1 MLDRKIH
8 ARLEQDVVQPA
19 IEEPFE
25 RRITEPLEYEAEPDD
40 DLIAPPK
47 EPEEESCLEHE
58 FRCGSG
64 ECIDRRRLCDTR
76 RDCRDASDEANCVQS
91 QPQQQQPAAPAA
103 VPAGQMSNAI
113 VVEFILFT
121 LLYTIACHLHCIG
134 SSHELKR

>member
-1 MLDRKIH
+1 
-8 ARLEQDVVQPA
+8 LEQDVVQPA

-25 RRITEPLEYEAEPDD
+25 RRITEPLEYESEPDD

-103 VPAGQMSNAI
+103 VPAEQQMSNAI
-113 VVEFILFT
+113 EANSMQLEFLAHISL
-121 LLYTIACHLHCIG
+121 
-134 SSHELKR
+134 ELAA